1 MSTLNSNPASTNS
14 ISSIDAEK
22 QKVYDEFQFI
32 SKINEIVINDTLVI
46 KLKPTDN
53 YDWAR
58 GIKYSTGGYFSQR
71 LLLDLP
77 PDKWTTIDKKYN
89 TYHIRQSEYW
99 DWKTFKSRELTDLL
113 KSKTPFKV
121 TINGLDLSI
130 SSCFKIPGRNLSYR
144 YEFDD
149 GFILFT
155 FDGSKMDRKENKIAL
170 QYVYISER
178 LYGGK
183 RHKLEN
189 ELESKKNKKAKTK

>member
-1 MSTLNSNPASTNS
+1 MLTVQLFFEAVEKITSLFIMSTLNSNPASTNS

-130 SSCFKIPGRNLSYR
+130 SSCFKTYLIDMNLMMV
-144 YEFDD
+144 
-149 GFILFT
+149 LFYLHLMVPRWIEKKIKLHFNMCT
-155 FDGSKMDRKENKIAL
+155 FQNDCM
-170 QYVYISER
+170 V
-178 LYGGK
+178 
-183 RHKLEN
+183 
-189 ELESKKNKKAKTK
+189 AKDIN